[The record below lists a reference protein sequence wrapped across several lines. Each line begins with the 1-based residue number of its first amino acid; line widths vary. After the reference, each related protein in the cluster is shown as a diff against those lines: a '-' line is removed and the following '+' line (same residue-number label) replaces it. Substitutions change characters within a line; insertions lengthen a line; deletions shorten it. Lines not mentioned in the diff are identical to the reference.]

1 MKLQQIEY
9 LNEIFN
15 ITFTLQQTLYLI
27 LKINSKKKSLYQKSI
42 LNLWFFL
49 FQNDNNSQEEIRTS
63 MKIYKIAREILL
75 NEIFDQLRNKLEKNR
90 NADSKKKKKITEKQ
104 IFFYFTANNRNI
116 WTIGNPR
123 GG

>member
-63 MKIYKIAREILL
+63 MKIYKTAREILL
-75 NEIFDQLRNKLEKNR
+75 NEIFDQSRNKLEKNR
-90 NADSKKKKKITEKQ
+90 NADSKKKKKKNHGKADFLLFHRE
-104 IFFYFTANNRNI
+104 
-116 WTIGNPR
+116 
-123 GG
+123 

>member
-27 LKINSKKKSLYQKSI
+27 QIAKTKNHQKSI
-42 LNLWFFL
+42 LNSDSFYFKMTITAKKRFEPAWKYTKLQGKSYLTKFST
-49 FQNDNNSQEEIRTS
+49 NREINW
-63 MKIYKIAREILL
+63 KKIATQI
-75 NEIFDQLRNKLEKNR
+75 Q
-90 NADSKKKKKITEKQ
+90 KKKKITEKQ

>member
-27 LKINSKKKSLYQKSI
+27 KIAKKKNHQKSI

-63 MKIYKIAREILL
+63 MKIYKTAREILL
-75 NEIFDQLRNKLEKNR
+75 NEIFDQSRNKLEKNR